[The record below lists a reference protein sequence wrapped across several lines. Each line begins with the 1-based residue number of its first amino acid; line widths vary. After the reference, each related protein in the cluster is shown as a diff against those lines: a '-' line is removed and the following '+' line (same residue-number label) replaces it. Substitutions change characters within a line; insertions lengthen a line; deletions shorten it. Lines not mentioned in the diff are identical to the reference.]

1 MKKFFEMG
9 GVIAG
14 ALLVLFGIGAIVI
27 GFTGRSEVR
36 SNIQREAIVGSP
48 DMTPSAI
55 KSEAAKAG
63 LDEHRPCR
71 RAASPTSRSRPATR
85 RSASRATCGST
96 RSRPRAASRTRRW
109 AATIDTPERQA
120 PDRALTT
127 RPAAI
132 DPKTKRPVE
141 NLARNIWVT
150 ETALTT
156 ALNTSFFAERV
167 ALFSIVMGFALL
179 LTGIGFLVLAWFG
192 VLKVRQ
198 ATETS
203 KAKAASRPPHRLV
216 LLREPEQKTAR
227 PGNRA
232 GRSLSGELRERARRR
247 RQRARILEHRREQVA
262 VLRARARARRPS

>member
-14 ALLVLFGIGAIVI
+14 ALLVMFGIGAIVI

-36 SNIQREAIVGSP
+36 SNVQREAIVGSP

-63 LDEHRPCR
+63 LTNITLPTCSVANKPITTGGEAKCFASYMRIHTLEATGGLTYSQMGRFLDNKGNQTNDES
-71 RAASPTSRSRPATR
+71 AAAV
-85 RSASRATCGST
+85 
-96 RSRPRAASRTRRW
+96 
-109 AATIDTPERQA
+109 
-120 PDRALTT
+120 
-127 RPAAI
+127 

-192 VLKVRQ
+192 VLRVRQ
-198 ATETS
+198 VTVTS
-203 KAKAASRPPHRLV
+203 KAKAGAALP
-216 LLREPEQKTAR
+216 TA
-227 PGNRA
+227 
-232 GRSLSGELRERARRR
+232 
-247 RQRARILEHRREQVA
+247 
-262 VLRARARARRPS
+262 

>member
-1 MKKFFEMG
+1 VSARQRLTGGNVMKRFWEMG

-14 ALLVLFGIGAIVI
+14 VLLVAFGIGAIVI

-36 SNIQREAIVGSP
+36 TNIQREAIVGSP

-63 LDEHRPCR
+63 LKNVDLPTCSVAGEAITTGSEAKCFASYMRIHTLEATGGQTYAQMGRFLDANGNQTSDE
-71 RAASPTSRSRPATR
+71 SK
-85 RSASRATCGST
+85 
-96 RSRPRAASRTRRW
+96 
-109 AATIDTPERQA
+109 
-120 PDRALTT
+120 
-127 RPAAI
+127 AAI

-167 ALFSIVMGFALL
+167 AMFSIVMGFALL
-179 LTGIGFLVLAWFG
+179 LTGIGFLVLAWLG

-198 ATETS
+198 EKT
-203 KAKAASRPPHRLV
+203 KAGAAVP
-216 LLREPEQKTAR
+216 A
-227 PGNRA
+227 A
-232 GRSLSGELRERARRR
+232 
-247 RQRARILEHRREQVA
+247 
-262 VLRARARARRPS
+262 

>member
-1 MKKFFEMG
+1 MKRFWEMG

-14 ALLVLFGIGAIVI
+14 VLLVAFGIGAIVI

-55 KSEAAKAG
+55 KSEAAEAG
-63 LDEHRPCR
+63 LKNVDLPTCSVAGEAITTGSEAKCFASYMRIHTLEATGGQTYAQMGRFLDANGNQTSDE
-71 RAASPTSRSRPATR
+71 SK
-85 RSASRATCGST
+85 
-96 RSRPRAASRTRRW
+96 
-109 AATIDTPERQA
+109 
-120 PDRALTT
+120 
-127 RPAAI
+127 AAI

-167 ALFSIVMGFALL
+167 AMFSIVMGFALL
-179 LTGIGFLVLAWFG
+179 LTGIGFLVLAWLG

-198 ATETS
+198 EKT
-203 KAKAASRPPHRLV
+203 KAGAAVP
-216 LLREPEQKTAR
+216 A
-227 PGNRA
+227 A
-232 GRSLSGELRERARRR
+232 
-247 RQRARILEHRREQVA
+247 
-262 VLRARARARRPS
+262 